1 MMMNFNIL
9 FIMLAFTLTSCTDGR
24 MSKLMSYGSSRS
36 IECYSGAKL
45 IYKGISTGK
54 ISSETQSD
62 GYFFRDSATGKLMEV
77 SGNCVIGK

>member
-1 MMMNFNIL
+1 MRSFLVLIV
-9 FIMLAFTLTSCTDGR
+9 MLLLTSCTDGR

-62 GYFFRDSATGKLMEV
+62 GYFFKDSATGKLMEV
-77 SGNCVIGK
+77 SGNCIIGK